1 MVAASHLSTGEAG
14 KGNWPMHMS
23 GVSGTSPPAATPVRR
38 LWAVIAREPFTCE
51 AWRELL
57 YALVGLPLALSGFV
71 FTVVSLFA
79 SGYLLVTLV
88 GLPLLAVSSLGAR
101 WLGALNRSVARR
113 LLGEN
118 VPPPAPFRPKPG
130 FAGWIR
136 SGLADSPGWRAR
148 GYLVLKMPVAVA
160 SFVVAVA
167 LRLGGLWFVLAPVQW
182 AANVGTEKVEVGG
195 VVRHYVINF
204 RSFYFDTWAKTLLL
218 VALGVV
224 AWWVAPWLLRALL
237 YVDRQLLA
245 DLLGPTSLS
254 SRVRQ
259 LERTRAAM
267 IDDAA
272 ARLRRIER
280 DLHDGAQ
287 AELVGLAMKLGLAKG
302 KLVAAERRVGE
313 NPDLAHARQL
323 VEAAH
328 QGSKIAISELRDLAR
343 GMHPPGL
350 DQGLDVALAT
360 LTARSPVPAD
370 VTIKLATR
378 PSPAIE
384 ATIYF
389 CAAELLTNVAKHASA
404 SAAHLELEQAAG
416 AIRLCVTDNG
426 IGGAH
431 LAGGRLSGLAG
442 RLDIIDGLLEVSSP
456 SGGPTAVTVEV
467 PLRT

>member
-1 MVAASHLSTGEAG
+1 MVAAGQVLPTETC
-14 KGNWPMHMS
+14 KGNGRMHTS
-23 GVSGTSPPAATPVRR
+23 GVSGTSPSTATPARH
-38 LWAVIAREPFTCE
+38 LQAVIASEPFTCD

-57 YALVGLPLALSGFV
+57 YALVGFPLALLGFV
-71 FTVVSLFA
+71 FTVASLVA
-79 SGYLLVTLV
+79 SAYLLVTLV

-101 WLGALNRSVARR
+101 RLGALNRSVARW
-113 LLGEN
+113 LLDED
-118 VPPPAPFRPKPG
+118 VPPPAPFRPRPG
-130 FAGWIR
+130 IVGWIR
-136 SGLADSPGWRAR
+136 SGLADGPGWRAR
-148 GYLVLKMPVAVA
+148 AYLVLKMPVAAA

-167 LRLGGLWFVLAPVQW
+167 LRLGGLWFALAPVQW
-182 AANVGTEKVEVGG
+182 AVNVGTEKVEDGG
-195 VVRHYVINF
+195 VVRHYVFNF
-204 RSFYFDTWAKTLLL
+204 GSFYFDTWAKTFLL

-237 YVDRQLLA
+237 YLDRQLLA

-259 LERTRAAM
+259 LERTRAAV
-267 IDDAA
+267 INDAA
-272 ARLRRIER
+272 ARLRGIER

-287 AELVGLAMKLGLAKG
+287 AELVGLAMKLGLAKE
-302 KLVAAERRVGE
+302 KLVAAERRFGE
-313 NPDLAHARQL
+313 DRDLAHARQL

-328 QGSKIAISELRDLAR
+328 QGSKMAISELRDLAR

-350 DQGLDVALAT
+350 DQGLDVALST

-370 VTIKLATR
+370 VTVKLASR

-404 SAAHLELEQAAG
+404 SVAHLELEQAAG
-416 AIRLCVTDNG
+416 VLRLCVTDNG

-431 LAGGRLSGLAG
+431 LSGGGLSGLAG
-442 RLDIIDGLLEVSSP
+442 RLDIVDGHLEVLSP
-456 SGGPTAVTVEV
+456 SGGPTAVTVEI
-467 PLRT
+467 PLRS